1 MKNDD
6 VFAVQNGRDCYSDKL
21 IESTPDRKFDR
32 FGLAPAASCQKLM
45 SSVDTNMVY
54 LKKVLPKDPEW
65 VSLGCFN
72 EKQPDRAIPNSLGDV
87 KSKEECQQRAE
98 AKGYSLIGL

>member
-1 MKNDD
+1 
-6 VFAVQNGRDCYSDKL
+6 
-21 IESTPDRKFDR
+21 
-32 FGLAPAASCQKLM
+32 
-45 SSVDTNMVY
+45 MVY

-87 KSKEECQQRAE
+87 KSREECQQRAE